1 MQGTRQSPT
10 VPSNDRRLPAPVLA
24 LGGVCKS
31 YLSQGRRLDVL
42 EEISFALQARQ
53 FVALVGPSGSGK
65 STLLN
70 LIAGLEEPD
79 RGEILLGGSPRRLGR
94 TGFMPQRDLLHPWRT
109 ALDNAVVALQI
120 RGTRRSVARAR
131 ARELFQRFGL
141 ESFEDARPAQLS
153 GGMRQRVA
161 FARTLLA
168 GGELLLLDEPFGA
181 LDALTRA
188 QLQDW
193 LLETWPSLDRAGV
206 LVTHDVE
213 EALLLADEVYV
224 LSPRPGRIV
233 AHIDVPFER
242 PRDRRV
248 TIDARFVRL
257 KVALLEAL
265 GLATDGSGRGASTPL
280 ELTP

>member
-1 MQGTRQSPT
+1 MHGTLPSAADRCTEPPSPEPLLVVHDVSKSYPIQNHRLGVLQGI
-10 VPSNDRRLPAPVLA
+10 NLA
-24 LGGVCKS
+24 LPS
-31 YLSQGRRLDVL
+31 RR
-42 EEISFALQARQ
+42 FAAI
-53 FVALVGPSGSGK
+53 VGPSGAGK

-79 RGEILLGGSPRRLGR
+79 SGTILLGGSARRLGR
-94 TGFMPQRDLLHPWRT
+94 VGFMPQRDLLHPWRT
-109 ALDNAVVALQI
+109 ALDNAIVALEIQ
-120 RGTRRSVARAR
+120 GTRRGVARRR

-141 ESFEDARPAQLS
+141 AGFEDARPAQLS

-161 FARTLLA
+161 LVRTLLA
-168 GGELLLLDEPFGA
+168 GGGLLLLDEPFGA

-193 LLETWPSLDRAGV
+193 LLETWPALDRAGV

-233 AHIDVPFER
+233 LRTDVPFER
-242 PRDRRV
+242 PRGRRV
-248 TIDARFVRL
+248 IADARFVRL
-257 KVALLEAL
+257 KVELLQAL
-265 GLATDGSGRGASTPL
+265 GLSADGQGHGPGEHQGLA
-280 ELTP
+280 E